1 MNESP
6 ILVRLTLKGAGDRYT
21 AQKAEESIL

>member
-6 ILVRLTLKGAGDRYT
+6 ILVWLTYKGTGDRYT
-21 AQKAEESIL
+21 AQEAEESIL